1 MNYLFFIPIAHQI
14 ITRHEYLEE
23 IIGTSQEEK
32 YVYWLVT
39 LLSWLL
45 PTLIIALSLLDPV
58 FVFILSKEKQPSEE
72 DLESQSETD
81 AEEEEESISEATA
94 EETNRLEF
102 LKHSILLLIR
112 NCFTY

>member
-1 MNYLFFIPIAHQI
+1 MR
-14 ITRHEYLEE
+14 TRHEYLEE

-45 PTLIIALSLLDPV
+45 PTLSIALSLLDPV
-58 FVFILSKEKQPSEE
+58 FVFILSKEKQPKEE
-72 DLESQSETD
+72 DLESQSKTETG
-81 AEEEEESISEATA
+81 EEAISEAEA

-102 LKHSILLLIR
+102 KAQYPPVDLHLIHLLAL
-112 NCFTY
+112 

>member
-1 MNYLFFIPIAHQI
+1 MR
-14 ITRHEYLEE
+14 TRHEYLEE

-45 PTLIIALSLLDPV
+45 PTLTIALGLLDPL
-58 FVFILSKEKQPSEE
+58 FVFILSKEKQPKEE
-72 DLESQSETD
+72 DLESQSKTETG
-81 AEEEEESISEATA
+81 EEAISEA

-102 LKHSILLLIR
+102 KAQYPPVDLHLIHLLA
-112 NCFTY
+112 F

>member
-1 MNYLFFIPIAHQI
+1 MR
-14 ITRHEYLEE
+14 TRHEYLEE

-45 PTLIIALSLLDPV
+45 PTLSIALSLLDPV
-58 FVFILSKEKQPSEE
+58 FVFILSKEKQPKEE
-72 DLESQSETD
+72 DLESQSKTD
-81 AEEEEESISEATA
+81 AEEEEEALLEA

-102 LKHSILLLIR
+102 KAQYLHLIHLLAL
-112 NCFTY
+112 

>member
-1 MNYLFFIPIAHQI
+1 MYLFFVPIAHQMR
-14 ITRHEYLEE
+14 TRHEYLEE

-45 PTLIIALSLLDPV
+45 PTLSIALSLLDPV
-58 FVFILSKEKQPSEE
+58 FVFILSKEKQPREE
-72 DLESQSETD
+72 DLESQSKTD
-81 AEEEEESISEATA
+81 AEEEEEALLEA

-102 LKHSILLLIR
+102 KAQYLHLIHLLAL
-112 NCFTY
+112 

>member
-1 MNYLFFIPIAHQI
+1 MR
-14 ITRHEYLEE
+14 TRHEYLEE

-45 PTLIIALSLLDPV
+45 PTLSIALSLLDPV
-58 FVFILSKEKQPSEE
+58 FVFILSKEKQPEEE
-72 DLESQSETD
+72 DLESQSKTD
-81 AEEEEESISEATA
+81 AEEEEEALLEAEA

-102 LKHSILLLIR
+102 KVQYPLVDLHLIR
-112 NCFTY
+112 DFLF